1 MIKASAGYHILQAE
15 EEMELE
21 ECINAADGKLYEY
34 KRKKK
39 EQKLDN
45 VLRPEEDQGGSR
57 E

>member
-1 MIKASAGYHILQAE
+1 
-15 EEMELE
+15 MELE